1 MDYSKYRRSGE
12 LSDLTVKVNN
22 KSFNLHK
29 FPLFVRSDY
38 FKEIC
43 AASSS
48 VDLKEFP
55 GGASTFETIA
65 DYLYGKNVD
74 VNPNNVVPIRCAI
87 DYLKMNDDI
96 EKQQPQQKS
105 LARMADAV
113 LFDTT
118 HTAKAKR
125 DFSLPIS
132 LLDQAIRSEKHAEAS
147 EIHTKIIDSV
157 ADSLAYYSKTNSP
170 YDSYGLFLFL
180 ISYFIGSYRRVWHF
194 HVP

>member
-1 MDYSKYRRSGE
+1 MDLSKYRRSGE
-12 LSDLTVKVNN
+12 LSDLTVKVDN

-43 AASSS
+43 ASSSS
-48 VDLKEFP
+48 VSLNDFP
-55 GGASTFETIA
+55 GGASTFELIA

-74 VNPNNVVPIRCAI
+74 VNANNVVPIRCAI

-105 LARMADAV
+105 LARMTEAV

-125 DFSLPIS
+125 DYALPLN
-132 LLDQAIRSEKHAEAS
+132 LLDQAIRSEKHAEAA
-147 EIHTKIIDSV
+147 EIHTKIIDSF
-157 ADSLAYYSKTNSP
+157 ADSLAYYLKTGSP
-170 YDSYGLFLFL
+170 YDNYGMLNFKLRYFLKDF
-180 ISYFIGSYRRVWHF
+180 
-194 HVP
+194 